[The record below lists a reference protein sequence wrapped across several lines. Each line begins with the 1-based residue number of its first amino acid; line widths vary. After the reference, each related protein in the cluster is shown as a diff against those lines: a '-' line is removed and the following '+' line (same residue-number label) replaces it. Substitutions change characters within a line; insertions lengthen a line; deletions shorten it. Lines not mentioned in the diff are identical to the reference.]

1 MTEMFSTNV
10 GGTDVFPVDIEALEV
25 IADWREDLILRVRR
39 AHLRYELVGLSA
51 EEVIALSAEAESF
64 KRACQMLRGEWAR

>member
-1 MTEMFSTNV
+1 MTVPSPQIVN
-10 GGTDVFPVDIEALEV
+10 GIDIESLEIV
-25 IADWREDLILRVRR
+25 ASWREDLTQRVRR
-39 AHLRYELVGLSA
+39 AHLQFELVGLSA